1 MYLKKYIIGLFL
13 LLLVG
18 CSGEQTANVRFHTD
32 FLSDQEA
39 IKKIVQDEKKIINTN
54 LIGTEQW
61 VLVTYE
67 VLPQYRIQKSK
78 IETDLTKKLKKE
90 FPEGNFL
97 VSGDFKIHYESN
109 KIIDEDE
116 KKVKKSIIKLKN
128 LSEEEK

>member
-1 MYLKKYIIGLFL
+1 MYLKKYIVILL

-39 IKKIVQDEKKIINTN
+39 IKKIVKDEKKIVNAN
-54 LIGTEQW
+54 VIGTEQW

-97 VSGDFKIHYESN
+97 VSGDFKIYYESK
-109 KIIDEDE
+109 KILDEDE

-128 LSEEEK
+128 LYEEET